1 MASAD
6 SKTGVRDELVDLID
20 SQLNTLEK
28 ETFGCATKAELCEYE
43 DRRDRICKLYTE
55 LIDRETSAR
64 LSPPVLRRSWPNIVG
79 KAPKKAAFPE
89 HARLVAAVIF
99 LLLFCVGT
107 FYLAAACIPLALLRD
122 KFIHMADP
130 TTFAAFTPRYY
141 QHLRVTVVLF
151 GVAALFLAAL
161 QFRFRHPV
169 TTGIGICIAD
179 GYRMVDG
186 IRQWCGEVST
196 AEWLLLSIITALAG
210 IVRLHYLHQPMRYD
224 EVTTFASYASK
235 PFYVVLS
242 VYAAPNNH
250 VLHTILV
257 RCSYLLFGSQNWA
270 LRVPTLVAGMCMVP
284 ATYAVTR
291 TLYGQGAAA
300 LAAGLV
306 GTSSTMIEYSTFARG
321 YTLIC
326 LFSLLLF
333 WLVTFLARNHNWA
346 GWVLLGLLGAF
357 GFYTIPIMLYPYATA
372 VAWLILSSLV
382 GDTTAPP
389 RTIVTGLLVASAV
402 AGFVAFWLYS
412 PIFVISGPRAVFANR
427 WVEPLKTSVFLR
439 NLPPSLASTW
449 RAWNRDWPVAL
460 TWILGVGFAISLI
473 WSRRCGR
480 YRIPFPL
487 AILAA
492 VVPLLLAQRV
502 VPFERVWLF
511 ALPIFLAS
519 ASAGL
524 ALVVSRADL
533 RTKSSRLVLR
543 ISVVLISVWAAV
555 GVWRGNSVYLANEA
569 RGLEQT
575 AGFLKADLKP
585 GDSVLTGLWQKRSL
599 TYYLEGAGV
608 SAQFID
614 APTSHNVFVVVSE
627 VGSDTLPIILATAKI
642 QPQCAWEAQRMGSF
656 DAVSVYELS
665 SLSPSS
671 SPTSSCTWRA
681 MPH

>member
-1 MASAD
+1 MD
-6 SKTGVRDELVDLID
+6 S
-20 SQLNTLEK
+20 S
-28 ETFGCATKAELCEYE
+28 
-43 DRRDRICKLYTE
+43 
-55 LIDRETSAR
+55 
-64 LSPPVLRRSWPNIVG
+64 RSVE
-79 KAPKKAAFPE
+79 KAPKKASFPE
-89 HARLVAAVIF
+89 PAKLVGAVIF

-107 FYLAAACIPLALLRD
+107 FYLAATCIPLALLRD
-122 KFIHMADP
+122 KYIHMADP
-130 TTFAAFTPRYY
+130 TTFAGFTPRYY
-141 QHLRVTVVLF
+141 QHLRVMLVLF
-151 GVAALFLAAL
+151 GVAALFHAAL
-161 QFRFRHPV
+161 QFRFRHSL
-169 TTGIGICIAD
+169 TIGIEICIAD

-186 IRQWCGEVST
+186 IRQWCGEVS
-196 AEWLLLSIITALAG
+196 AADWLLLSVITALAG
-210 IVRLHYLHQPMRYD
+210 ILRFRYLRQPMRYD
-224 EVTTFASYASK
+224 EVTTLVSYASK
-235 PFYVVLS
+235 PFYVMLS

-257 RCSYLLFGSQNWA
+257 RCSYLLFGSQDWA
-270 LRVPTLVAGMCMVP
+270 LRLPTLVAGICLVP

-321 YTLIC
+321 YTLLC
-326 LFSLLLF
+326 LFSLMLF
-333 WLVTFLARNHNWA
+333 WLVAFLARNHNWA

-357 GFYTIPIMLYPYATA
+357 GFYTIPIMLYPYATV
-372 VAWLILSSLV
+372 VAWLMLSSLV

-389 RTIVTGLLVASAV
+389 RMIFTGLLVASTV
-402 AGFVAFWLYS
+402 AGFVTFWLYS
-412 PIFVISGPRAVFANR
+412 PIFVISGPRAVFANH
-427 WVEPLKTSVFLR
+427 WVVALTTSVFLR
-439 NLPPSLASTW
+439 NLPPSLVSTW
-449 RAWNRDWPVAL
+449 RTWNRDWPVAL

-533 RTKSSRLVLR
+533 RTKSSRLVLP
-543 ISVVLISVWAAV
+543 ISVVLISVWTAV

-569 RGLEQT
+569 RGLQQT
-575 AGFLKADLKP
+575 AGFLKADLEP
-585 GDSVLTGLWQKRSL
+585 GDSVLTGQWQIRSL

-608 SAQFID
+608 SSQFID
-614 APTSHNVFVVVSE
+614 APISHNVFVVVSE
-627 VGSDTLPIILATAKI
+627 VGSDTLPVILATAKI
-642 QPQCAWEAQRMGSF
+642 QPECAREAQRIGSF
-656 DAVSVYELS
+656 DAVSIYELS
-665 SLSPSS
+665 SPAPSS
-671 SPTSSCTWRA
+671 FPTSNCTWRA

>member
-1 MASAD
+1 MDTSRSA
-6 SKTGVRDELVDLID
+6 E
-20 SQLNTLEK
+20 
-28 ETFGCATKAELCEYE
+28 
-43 DRRDRICKLYTE
+43 
-55 LIDRETSAR
+55 
-64 LSPPVLRRSWPNIVG
+64 

-99 LLLFCVGT
+99 LLLFCVGI
-107 FYLAAACIPLALLRD
+107 FYLAATCIPPALLRD
-122 KFIHMADP
+122 KFIHLADP
-130 TTFAAFTPRYY
+130 TTFAGFTPRYY
-141 QHLRVTVVLF
+141 QHLRVMLVLF

-161 QFRFRHPV
+161 QFRFRHPL
-169 TTGIGICIAD
+169 TTGIEICIAD
-179 GYRMVDG
+179 GYRMVEG

-196 AEWLLLSIITALAG
+196 AEWLLLSVITALAV
-210 IVRLHYLHQPMRYD
+210 ILRLRYLCQPMRYD
-224 EVTTFASYASK
+224 EVTTLVSYASK

-242 VYAAPNNH
+242 VYTAPNNH

-257 RCSYLLFGSQNWA
+257 RCAYLLFGSQNWA
-270 LRVPTLVAGMCMVP
+270 LRLPTLVAGMCVVP

-291 TLYGQGAAA
+291 TLYGQGGAA

-321 YTLIC
+321 YTLLC
-326 LFSLLLF
+326 LFSLMLF
-333 WLVTFLARNHNWA
+333 WLAAFLARNHNWA

-357 GFYTIPIMLYPYATA
+357 GFYTIPIMLYPYATVA
-372 VAWLILSSLV
+372 AWLMLSSLV

-389 RTIVTGLLVASAV
+389 RTILMGILVASAV

-412 PIFVISGPRAVFANR
+412 PIFLISGPRVVFANR
-427 WVEPLKTSVFLR
+427 WVEPLKTSVFVR

-487 AILAA
+487 AIVAA
-492 VVPLLLAQRV
+492 VVPVLLAQRV

-524 ALVVSRADL
+524 ALVVSIADL
-533 RTKSSRLVLR
+533 RTKSSRVLP

-575 AGFLKADLKP
+575 AGFLKTDLEP
-585 GDSVLTGLWQKRSL
+585 GDSVLTGQWQKHSL
-599 TYYLEGAGV
+599 TYYLEAAGV
-608 SAQFID
+608 SSQFID
-614 APTSHNVFVVVSE
+614 APISHNVFVVVSE
-627 VGSDTLPIILATAKI
+627 VGSDTLPVILATTNI
-642 QPQCAWEAQRMGSF
+642 QPECAREAQRIGSF
-656 DAVSVYELS
+656 DAVAVYELS
-665 SLSPSS
+665 SPAPSS
-671 SPTSSCTWRA
+671 LPTPSCAWRA